1 MNRVVG
7 DRPQREPSQGVEPV
21 QVDPEGELLERARLD
36 PESFGR
42 FYDRTNATVLRYFVL
57 RTGSAAT
64 SADLTSETFA
74 GALEGLHRFDPA
86 KGTGRG
92 WLTGIARH
100 VLQQYLR
107 REEVSTRARRKL
119 GIRFPEAVHL
129 DLDRIDALVDLR
141 ARAADLGEAIH
152 SLPEGMRD
160 AVLLRVVEEL
170 PYDEI
175 AVRLGCT
182 AGSARV
188 RVCRGLDRLEAFLE
202 AS

>member
-1 MNRVVG
+1 LVR
-7 DRPQREPSQGVEPV
+7 S
-21 QVDPEGELLERARLD
+21 RLD
-36 PESFGR
+36 PGAFGP
-42 FYDRTNATVLRYFVL
+42 FYDRTHAMVLRYFML
-57 RTGSAAT
+57 RTACAAT
-64 SADLTSETFA
+64 SADLCSETFA

-92 WLTGIARH
+92 WLIGIARH

-107 REEVSTRARRKL
+107 REEVSTRARRRM
-119 GIRFPEAVHL
+119 GIRFPEAFHL
-129 DLDRIDALVDLR
+129 DLDRIDALVDFQPI
-141 ARAADLGEAIH
+141 AADLGAAIH
-152 SLPEGMRD
+152 SLPEGMRK

-175 AVRLGCT
+175 AERLGCT

-188 RVCRGLDRLEAFLE
+188 RVCRGLDRLEAHLE

>member
-1 MNRVVG
+1 MR
-7 DRPQREPSQGVEPV
+7 S
-21 QVDPEGELLERARLD
+21 RLD
-36 PESFGR
+36 PGAFGL
-42 FYDRTNATVLRYFVL
+42 FYDRTHAMVLRYFLL
-57 RTGSAAT
+57 RTADAAT
-64 SADLTSETFA
+64 SADLSSETFA
-74 GALEGLHRFDPA
+74 GALEGLHRFDPE

-107 REEVSTRARRKL
+107 REEVSTRARRRL

-129 DLDRIDALVDLR
+129 DLDRIDALVDFRPLV
-141 ARAADLGEAIH
+141 AGLGAAIH

-160 AVLLRVVEEL
+160 AVLLRVVEQL

-175 AVRLGCT
+175 AARLGCT
-182 AGSARV
+182 AGNARV
-188 RVCRGLDRLEAFLE
+188 RVCRGLDRLEAYLE